1 MKYQPFTLKVRI
13 LNLPAKLDFYENTQ
27 VLSQNL
33 WINMERILQK
43 SKHTINFLE
52 KFKTFV

>member
-43 SKHTINFLE
+43 NKHTINFLE